1 MNTNT
6 VRIMTVKVA
15 QNEDSGVRNRIQRLR
30 FGSKLV
36 TIETEPTS
44 LSWWCDRG
52 VGLYSVR
59 IERGAGMGIQ
69 EMDQASGG
77 QEHRASTHE
86 VLNDLRALEYM
97 LDNDMFETGITRIG
111 AEQELAFVDEA
122 MRPAPLGPEILEI
135 IHEPKATTEIGRF
148 NLEFNCDPKVF
159 EGGVLRDL
167 HTELDELMTKAQDS
181 SATLGAIPILIGI
194 VPTLQQEH
202 LSKEFLTPKP
212 RYYALDERITKAR
225 GGRYDIRIKGIDEID
240 FSHDSVMLEALNTSF
255 QLHYQVAPKEF
266 AAAFNVAQAITAPVL
281 AAAANSAVLFG
292 KRLWHETRIAIFE
305 QTVDTSGQ
313 DVPTQRDIVKRVR
326 FGERWVD
333 SSVLELFKADIA
345 RFRNMFRADSTE
357 DSLSMVQQGDIP
369 KLTALQ
375 TYNSTLYRWNRPC
388 YGITDGKPHLR
399 IENRVLP
406 AGPTIADEVANAAFW
421 FGLMKH
427 MPAAYPDM
435 TKRLLFADA
444 KANFVSAARSGL
456 DFKMRWLDGQV
467 IPVRDLILGE
477 LVPMAMVGL
486 KQAGI
491 DGADIDRYMG
501 IINERTETGRNG
513 ARWMVSSVEHIHEQG
528 TRSERLSTLTAGTI
542 SRQQE
547 GRPVHEWKVAEI
559 RESGEWRHHYATV
572 GQYMQTEL
580 FTVAQDELIDLAASI
595 MDWEK
600 IRHIPVEDGSHKL
613 VGLVSYRALLRLV
626 ADPAKRRSESIA
638 VEDIME
644 RDPISVGPG
653 TPTLDAIKLMKQHKA
668 SCLPVVL
675 PDGKLVGIV
684 TEHDYMRI
692 AGKLLEDQLQ
702 GGNTIL

>member
-1 MNTNT
+1 
-6 VRIMTVKVA
+6 
-15 QNEDSGVRNRIQRLR
+15 
-30 FGSKLV
+30 
-36 TIETEPTS
+36 
-44 LSWWCDRG
+44 
-52 VGLYSVR
+52 
-59 IERGAGMGIQ
+59 MGIQ
-69 EMDQASGG
+69 EMNQASGG
-77 QEHRASTHE
+77 QEHRASTQE

-97 LDNDMFETGITRIG
+97 LDNGMFETGITRIG

-122 MRPAPLGPEILEI
+122 MRPAPLGPEVLEI
-135 IHEPKATTEIGRF
+135 LHERRATTEIGRF
-148 NLEFNCDPKVF
+148 NMEFNCDPKILT
-159 EGGVLRDL
+159 GSILRDL
-167 HTELDELMTKAQDS
+167 HVELDGLMTQAQDAS
-181 SATLGAIPILIGI
+181 MRLGAIPILIGI

-202 LSKEFLTPKP
+202 LSKEYITPKP

-255 QLHYQVAPKEF
+255 QLHYQVAPEDF
-266 AAAFNVAQAITAPVL
+266 AISFNVAQAVTAPVL

-313 DVPTQRDIVKRVR
+313 DVPTQRDMIKRVR

-333 SSVLELFKADIA
+333 SSVLELFKADLA
-345 RFRNMFRADSTE
+345 RFRNMFIPDSHE
-357 DSLSMVQQGDIP
+357 DSLDLVKNGKIP
-369 KLTALQ
+369 KLYALQ
-375 TYNSTLYRWNRPC
+375 TYNGTLYRWNRPC

-406 AGPTIADEVANAAFW
+406 AGPTIVDEIANSAFW
-421 FGLMKH
+421 FGLMNR
-427 MPAAYPDM
+427 MPKVYPDL

-444 KANFVSAARSGL
+444 KANFVSAARMGL
-456 DFKMRWLDGQV
+456 DFKMRWVDGQV

-477 LVPMAMVGL
+477 LAPMAIEGL
-486 KQAGI
+486 KDAGVN
-491 DGADIDRYMG
+491 DQDINKYMG
-501 IINERTETGRNG
+501 VIKDRTETGRNG
-513 ARWMVSSVEHIHEQG
+513 ARWMISSVEHIHEHG

-547 GRPVHEWKVAEI
+547 GKPVHEWSIAEI

-580 FTVAQDELIDLAASI
+580 FTVREDELIDLAASI

-600 IRHIPVEDGSHKL
+600 IRHIPVEDSQHKL

-626 ADPAKRRSESIA
+626 ADPVMRKSDSIA

-644 RDPISVGPG
+644 KDPISVGPG
-653 TPTLDAIKLMKQHKA
+653 MSTLEAISLMKAHRA
-668 SCLPVVL
+668 SCLPIVQS
-675 PDGKLVGIV
+675 DGKLVGIV

-692 AGKLLEDQLQ
+692 AGKLLEDQLR
-702 GGNTIL
+702 GGNDTP

>member
-1 MNTNT
+1 
-6 VRIMTVKVA
+6 
-15 QNEDSGVRNRIQRLR
+15 
-30 FGSKLV
+30 
-36 TIETEPTS
+36 
-44 LSWWCDRG
+44 
-52 VGLYSVR
+52 
-59 IERGAGMGIQ
+59 MGIQ
-69 EMDQASGG
+69 EMNQASGG
-77 QEHRASTHE
+77 QEHRASTQE

-97 LDNDMFETGITRIG
+97 LDNGMFETGITRIG

-122 MRPAPLGPEILEI
+122 MRPAPLGPEVLEI
-135 IHEPKATTEIGRF
+135 LHERRATTEIGRF
-148 NLEFNCDPKVF
+148 NMEFNCDPKVLT
-159 EGGVLRDL
+159 GSILRDL
-167 HTELDELMTKAQDS
+167 HVELDGLMTQAQDAS
-181 SATLGAIPILIGI
+181 MRLGAIPILIGI

-202 LSKEFLTPKP
+202 LSREYITPKP
-212 RYYALDERITKAR
+212 RYYALDERVTQAR

-255 QLHYQVAPKEF
+255 QLHYQVAPQDF
-266 AAAFNVAQAITAPVL
+266 ALSFNVAQAITAPVL

-313 DVPTQRDIVKRVR
+313 DVPTQRDMIKRVR

-345 RFRNMFRADSTE
+345 RFRNMFIPDSHE
-357 DSLSMVQQGDIP
+357 DSLDLVKNGKVP
-369 KLTALQ
+369 KLYALQ
-375 TYNSTLYRWNRPC
+375 TYNGTLYRWNRPC

-406 AGPTIADEVANAAFW
+406 AGPTIVDEVANSAFW
-421 FGLMKH
+421 FGLMKQ
-427 MPAAYPDM
+427 MPKAYPDL

-444 KANFVSAARSGL
+444 KANFVSSARMGL

-477 LVPMAMVGL
+477 LVPMAIEGL
-486 KQAGI
+486 KDAGVN
-491 DGADIDRYMG
+491 DPDIDKYMG
-501 IINERTETGRNG
+501 VINERTETGRNG
-513 ARWMVSSVEHIHEQG
+513 ARWMISSVEHIHEHG

-547 GRPVHEWKVAEI
+547 GKPVHEWSIAEI

-580 FTVAQDELIDLAASI
+580 FTVREDELIDLAASI

-600 IRHIPVEDGSHKL
+600 IRHIPVEDSQHKL

-626 ADPAKRRSESIA
+626 ADPVMRKSDSIA

-644 RDPISVGPG
+644 KDPISVGPG
-653 TPTLDAIKLMKQHKA
+653 MSTLEAISLMKAHRA
-668 SCLPVVL
+668 SCLPIVQS
-675 PDGKLVGIV
+675 DGKLVGIV

-692 AGKLLEDQLQ
+692 AGKLLEDQLR
-702 GGNTIL
+702 GGNDTP